1 MPSESQTANLPA
13 TEAPRRGRAGTF
25 TPVWVVLGFVVLSFA
40 AQLAVR
46 WNFPLPQCLFR
57 KFTGLPCLSCGC
69 TRSLTAWSQLDVA
82 TAFYFNPL
90 FFLLCIGLLA
100 WLAIAMVD
108 HFSGRRLLEALQA
121 RVRRWPVWRVLI
133 ALVLA
138 NWLYLCLALPRGP

>member
-1 MPSESQTANLPA
+1 MTRDATTPLPA
-13 TEAPRRGRAGTF
+13 SRRLALALLPVGIAAG
-25 TPVWVVLGFVVLSFA
+25 LVVLSFA

-57 KFTGLPCLSCGC
+57 KLTGLPCLSCGC

-90 FFLLCIGLLA
+90 FFLLCLGLFA
-100 WLAIAMVD
+100 WLVVSMVE
-108 HFSGRRLLEALQA
+108 HFSGQRLMVAA
-121 RVRRWPVWRVLI
+121 RARLRRWPVWRVVI

-138 NWLYLCLALPRGP
+138 NWVYLCLALPRGP